1 MGCSSVGLQVLFGL
15 LADMYSEPPPLNTKP
30 EGISLQRQTYTMS
43 DDTHLFKPPSVYPE
57 APKDMYYQVPEK
69 KPEPKKLN
77 QVFPWESRAP
87 KPTRVFL
94 DDGQSLGSAHGKY
107 SVPPTKDEGPVT
119 EPYPPE
125 EPTDAWENY
134 SRSNAW
140 DEVPEIQ
147 KYIQNIQQGRK
158 AKTQV
163 ISPTRTEQESTKQA
177 ASPDTSVKL
186 TDFPSEVERPSLPV
200 TPAPIRRPSVW
211 NRTDETPAELPA
223 AEGVPNQ
230 EEWVGL
236 TVDVFLHILQA
247 SYLYWKFTESFGA
260 PRRAEAPPVRRLG
273 QP

>member
-1 MGCSSVGLQVLFGL
+1 MHPGRSSSYNTVNLPNIC
-15 LADMYSEPPPLNTKP
+15 SEPPPLNTKP

-43 DDTHLFKPPSVYPE
+43 DDTHLFKPPSSYPE
-57 APKDMYYQVPEK
+57 APKDMYYQVPET
-69 KPEPKKLN
+69 KPEPKKLAR
-77 QVFPWESRAP
+77 VFPWENRAP

-94 DDGQSLGSAHGKY
+94 DDGQSLVSAHGKY
-107 SVPPTKDEGPVT
+107 SAPPVKEEGLST
-119 EPYPPE
+119 DRQNLE

-147 KYIQNIQQGRK
+147 KYIQTIQQARK

-163 ISPTRTEQESTKQA
+163 LSVSSKSQQATTDQE
-177 ASPDTSVKL
+177 TSVKL

-211 NRTDETPAELPA
+211 NRSDENPSELPA

-230 EEWVGL
+230 EDWVGL
-236 TVDVFLHILQA
+236 TVDVFSHLLQA

-260 PRRAEAPPVRRLG
+260 PRRAAAAPVRRLG
-273 QP
+273 RP